1 MVIKYDSKK
10 NLKDEIIKKKSQFYK
25 LFEIKIN
32 SNLKNMN
39 QSDKW
44 KKMED
49 EIEKKYINLKNYQSK
64 NK

>member
-1 MVIKYDSKK
+1 
-10 NLKDEIIKKKSQFYK
+10 
-25 LFEIKIN
+25 
-32 SNLKNMN
+32 MN

>member
-10 NLKDEIIKKKSQFYK
+10 NLKDEIIKKSQFYK

-49 EIEKKYINLKNYQSK
+49 EIEKNILI
-64 NK
+64 